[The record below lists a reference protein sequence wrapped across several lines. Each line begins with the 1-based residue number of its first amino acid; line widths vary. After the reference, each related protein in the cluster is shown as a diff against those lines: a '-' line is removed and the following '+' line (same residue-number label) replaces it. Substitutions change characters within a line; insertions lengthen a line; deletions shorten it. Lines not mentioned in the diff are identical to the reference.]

1 MKLKHH
7 KNLYLSFLCKK
18 NKNKN
23 LLLSKIDHSLSMNFE
38 ESYTHLYVINN
49 NMTLISID
57 FQCVSPIWME
67 LRQGFPGGSDGRICL
82 QCGTSGFDTWVGNI
96 PRRREW
102 QPTPVFLPGESH
114 GLRSPAGYSLC
125 GSRVRHNWATDIFA
139 FNTRQEPQPDWCL
152 WTWLALSPAQNR

>member
-1 MKLKHH
+1 
-7 KNLYLSFLCKK
+7 
-18 NKNKN
+18 
-23 LLLSKIDHSLSMNFE
+23 MNFE

-67 LRQGFPGGSDGRICL
+67 LRQGFPGGSDSRIRL
-82 QCGTSGFDTWVGNI
+82 QCGTSGFNTWVGNI

-114 GLRSPAGYSLC
+114 GLRAQQATVCAVTESDTTEQLTFSLSTLDRNHNQTDVC
-125 GSRVRHNWATDIFA
+125 G
-139 FNTRQEPQPDWCL
+139 L
-152 WTWLALSPAQNR
+152 G